1 MHVQTSKTM
10 SQRIILHDGLL
21 AGELKLAIIL
31 VQQSCKQVNK
41 ETHAHTND
49 EYQAMQF
56 CSLCDLGTRLVVLM
70 PGGRSVFYPNCERV
84 EKASADW
91 GFSTASYSSLYVL
104 SFSSYFASP
113 YPAQPVFKCR
123 IYLHSVKWLVTLL
136 VPYDLLKSRFVL
148 HLQESL
154 RMSYYAVNCSC
165 NL

>member
-84 EKASADW
+84 EKASAD
-91 GFSTASYSSLYVL
+91 
-104 SFSSYFASP
+104 
-113 YPAQPVFKCR
+113 
-123 IYLHSVKWLVTLL
+123 
-136 VPYDLLKSRFVL
+136 
-148 HLQESL
+148 
-154 RMSYYAVNCSC
+154 
-165 NL
+165 